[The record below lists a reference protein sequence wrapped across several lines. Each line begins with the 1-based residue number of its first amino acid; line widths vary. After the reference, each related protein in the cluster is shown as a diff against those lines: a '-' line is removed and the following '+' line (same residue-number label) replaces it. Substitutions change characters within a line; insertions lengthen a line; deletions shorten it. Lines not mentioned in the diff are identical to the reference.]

1 MTLQEKIRSG
11 KFVVLGEFEPPKGAD
26 FLSLSANADLARGRL
41 DAIVVPE
48 MANAVLKASS
58 LGGCAFLQRDR
69 IESVFQVCCRDR
81 NRLALQADILSA
93 AALGI
98 KNLMAVP
105 GEDIRFG
112 DHPQART
119 VNDLDL
125 MGLLEAVQKLR
136 NGKDLSG
143 IELRGAVSFCVGST
157 LDTGAPGGLLNIEL
171 ENLKRKADLGVE
183 YVLTNPIFD
192 LRRFEQFIK
201 RINVKP
207 LAVIPTVLLLKSA
220 GMARY
225 IDRNIKGISIPP
237 EIIRDIQKAPD
248 KLKECVRV
256 AARIITTIKDMGNGR
271 EFSSP
276 PWGGRTNFLLSWMK
290 RNFNGSPLPLG
301 RRPDLGMERKRVMSE
316 LQVIGF
322 RPGGRRWHCRHA
334 SGPRP
339 CGFRLSRAPDG
350 EILRHRRCDEP
361 NWTRPSRPM
370 TAPCELSL
378 LNWSRSAGIRTST

>member
-26 FLSLSANADLARGRL
+26 FSPLSKSANLTRGRL
-41 DAIVVPE
+41 DAVVVPE

-58 LGGCAFLQRDR
+58 LGGCAFLQR
-69 IESVFQVCCRDR
+69 EGVETVFQLCCRDR

-93 AALGI
+93 AALGVR
-98 KNLMAVP
+98 NLMAVP

-119 VNDLDL
+119 VNDLEL
-125 MGLLEAVQKLR
+125 VGLLETVQKLQ

-143 IELRGAVSFCVGST
+143 IELRGSARFCVGST

-171 ENLKRKADLGVE
+171 ENLKRKTDLGVE

-192 LRRFEQFIK
+192 LRRFEQFMK
-201 RINVKP
+201 RIDIKP

-225 IDRNIKGISIPP
+225 IDRNIKGISIPA

-248 KLKECVRV
+248 KAKECVRI
-256 AARIITTIKDMGNGR
+256 AAEIISRVREMGMSGVLISTVGW
-271 EFSSP
+271 ED
-276 PWGGRTNFLLSWMK
+276 K
-290 RNFNGSPLPLG
+290 LPL
-301 RRPDLGMERKRVMSE
+301 
-316 LQVIGF
+316 
-322 RPGGRRWHCRHA
+322 
-334 SGPRP
+334 
-339 CGFRLSRAPDG
+339 
-350 EILRHRRCDEP
+350 ILDE
-361 NWTRPSRPM
+361 
-370 TAPCELSL
+370 AK
-378 LNWSRSAGIRTST
+378 I